1 MRNILL
7 MMFLLATG
15 HALTSAATGAD
26 RYAGSVKGWSDRAT
40 GSVAPAREDHRLT
53 TAATKS
59 DAISREDLKQTVVH
73 MQALAHELQGDLDAA
88 EAGKVALAAQ
98 LNAAEVA
105 LADSQARAD
114 KLQADIDEQAHV
126 QAEKLNAA
134 IIATAKAERERD
146 KVKVD
151 LAHVLGKYH
160 FLKLLGASLL
170 ASLVF
175 LLVWRFSPPVAGPW
189 AIAIYTVPPAVAFGA
204 FFIIL

>member
-15 HALTSAATGAD
+15 HALTSAATGAE
-26 RYAGSVKGWSDRAT
+26 RYVGSVKGRSDRAT
-40 GSVAPAREDHRLT
+40 GSVAPAGEDHRL

-73 MQALAHELQGDLDAA
+73 MQVLAHALQGELDAA
-88 EAGKVALAAQ
+88 EAGKLALAAQ
-98 LNAAEVA
+98 LNSAGAALV
-105 LADSQARAD
+105 DSRVRAD
-114 KLQADIDEQAHV
+114 KLQADIDEQARV

-134 IIATAKAERERD
+134 LGAAAKAEKERD
-146 KVKVD
+146 QVKAD

-170 ASLVF
+170 AALVF
-175 LLVWRFSPPVAGPW
+175 LLVWRFSPPVASPW
-189 AIAIYTVPPAVAFGA
+189 AIAIYTMPPAAAFGA